1 MGGRKGVGL
10 SRAKNK
16 SAGLLEGAQEMWIAL
31 DTDEFIEKTCW
42 E

>member
-16 SAGLLEGAQEMWIAL
+16 SAGLLEGAQEML
-31 DTDEFIEKTCW
+31 VNG
-42 E
+42 